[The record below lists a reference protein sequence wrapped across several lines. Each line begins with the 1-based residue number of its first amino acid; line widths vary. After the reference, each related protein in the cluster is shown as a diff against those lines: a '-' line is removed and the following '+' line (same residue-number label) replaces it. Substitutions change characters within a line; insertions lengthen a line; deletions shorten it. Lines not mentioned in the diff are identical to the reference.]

1 MKINEQTKAFIEIH
15 RKEDVNDLALKTK
28 KTEGLDLPFA
38 LSQIEGWQKAVKK
51 IPSWAVNDNILYPP
65 HLSMEQCSSQLTALN
80 KQSIMKDMEGAKDSF
95 ADLTGGFGIDCCFI
109 GQIFRQCHYVER
121 QEILCNLARHNF
133 NALELKSIEVHQD
146 DAQDFLQQSIHFDWI
161 YMDPA
166 RRDSHGGKMTAL
178 EDCVPNVLELKE
190 LLLAKADYVMLKL
203 SPMLDIKQALTA
215 LGTSVK
221 EVHVVSVDNECKELL
236 FVLHGLTN
244 ETSIKIHTI
253 NLSSNSK
260 EPQLFTFT
268 SDDEKLPCTYAE
280 RFKTYLYE
288 PNASVLK
295 AGAFKS
301 IARLYKLEKLHPSS
315 HLYTS
320 DQLEEAFPGRI
331 FHIQGYTL
339 FNMKSLILF
348 LKDIRQANLTV
359 RNFPQSVAELRKK
372 LKLNEGGDTYL
383 FATTL
388 LHEEKVLIHCFLIN
402 KSIPL

>member
-1 MKINEQTKAFIEIH
+1 MKINEQTKTFIETH
-15 RKEDVNDLALKTK
+15 RKEDVNALALKTK
-28 KTEGLDLPFA
+28 KAEGLDLSFA
-38 LSQIEGWQKAVKK
+38 LSQIEGWQKALKK
-51 IPSWAVNDNILYPP
+51 IPSWAVNADILYPP
-65 HLSMEQCSSQLTALN
+65 HLSMEQCSSQLTALY
-80 KQSIMKDMEGAKDSF
+80 KQSIVKGIEGAKDSF

-109 GQIFRQCHYVER
+109 GQTFKKCHYVER
-121 QEILCNLARHNF
+121 QEILCDLARHNF
-133 NALELKSIEVHQD
+133 HTLGLNSIEVHQD
-146 DAQDFLQQSIHFDWI
+146 DAQDFLQQSIHLDWI
-161 YMDPA
+161 FMDPA
-166 RRDSHGGKMTAL
+166 RRDSHGGKMAAL
-178 EDCVPNVLELKE
+178 EDCVPNVLELKD

-203 SPMLDIKQALTA
+203 SPMLDIKQATTA

-236 FVLHGLTN
+236 FVLQSNNN
-244 ETSIKIHTI
+244 ETSIKTHTI
-253 NLSSNSK
+253 NLTSNGR

-268 SDDEKLPCTYAE
+268 SDDDKLPCTYAE
-280 RFKTYLYE
+280 HLKTYLYE

-301 IARLYKLEKLHPSS
+301 IARFYNLEKLHPSS

-320 DQLEEAFPGRI
+320 DQLDKEFPGRI
-331 FHIQGYTL
+331 FQIQGYTL
-339 FNMKSLILF
+339 FNTKSLKLF

-372 LKLNEGGDTYL
+372 LRLGEGGDTYL